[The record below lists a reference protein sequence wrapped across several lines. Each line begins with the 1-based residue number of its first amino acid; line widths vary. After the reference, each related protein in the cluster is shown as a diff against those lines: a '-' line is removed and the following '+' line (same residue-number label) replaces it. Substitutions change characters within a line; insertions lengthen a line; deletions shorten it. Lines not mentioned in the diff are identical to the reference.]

1 MRAPTLSRKQI
12 LNLAAAYTHPVPG
25 EETEVC
31 ERIGPA
37 VRERGHLTT
46 DEFEALAHWASP
58 RLGGRIRLNYEDEVR
73 EATKVALSAE
83 TELMR
88 IGALVALE
96 GVGHPIASVVLHH
109 CHVDAYPI
117 LDPKI
122 LVLMGVRRPPA
133 PMRLPFWVDY
143 VAQCRELAAW
153 TGVDMRTLDRALWVL
168 ACTSDPEATFGI
180 RVAIDETVDG

>member
-12 LNLAAAYTHPVPG
+12 LNLAATYIHPVPG
-25 EETEVC
+25 EETAVC

-37 VRERGHLTT
+37 VRHRGHLTK

-58 RLGGRIRLNYEDEVR
+58 RLGGRIRLNFEDEVR

-96 GVGHPIASVVLHH
+96 GVGPPIASVILHH
-109 CHVDAYPI
+109 CHIDQYPL

-133 PMRLPFWVDY
+133 PIRLPFWVDY
-143 VAQCRELAAW
+143 VAQCRDLAAW

-168 ACTSDPEATFGI
+168 ACTSDPEAAFGI
-180 RVAIDETVDG
+180 RVSDDEAVDD